1 MPTHVKLLM
10 KTSRMRVMAE
20 AAGIELVSAN
30 ETRATL
36 SLKNP
41 TGGARAPLQKTLG
54 LGVDVGHMQIRVEL
68 DRDDN
73 DWIDELMAVI
83 EQVKMFQDRMIQM
96 LEMAMAGAAEIAGPS
111 DAAG

>member
-1 MPTHVKLLM
+1 
-10 KTSRMRVMAE
+10 
-20 AAGIELVSAN
+20 
-30 ETRATL
+30 
-36 SLKNP
+36 
-41 TGGARAPLQKTLG
+41 
-54 LGVDVGHMQIRVEL
+54 MQIRVEL